1 MLKITGKLSPFDSCW
16 LSQMPSEM
24 EGIPDVVVW
33 EVESRFIQITVVP
46 IGILMDSNVKSLMLE
61 ITGAG
66 GKPGS

>member
-1 MLKITGKLSPFDSCW
+1 
-16 LSQMPSEM
+16 MPSEK

-46 IGILMDSNVKSLMLE
+46 IGIVMDSNVKSLMLE